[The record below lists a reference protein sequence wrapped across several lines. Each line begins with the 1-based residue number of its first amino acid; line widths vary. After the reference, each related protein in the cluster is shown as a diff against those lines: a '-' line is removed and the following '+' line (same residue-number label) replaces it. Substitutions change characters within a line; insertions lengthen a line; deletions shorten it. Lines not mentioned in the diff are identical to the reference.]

1 LSIETV
7 VALTSSLDPTIR
19 FALPFM
25 IQGKPYRVIGKPAHR
40 VDGIEKVTGKAIY
53 TGDIDLPGMAY
64 AKILRSPVAHA
75 KLVSIDAS
83 RAANLPGVIT
93 VLTRDDIQDLN
104 YRYGATY
111 KDQSIVAVD
120 KVRYVGDPVAAVLA
134 ENPTTA
140 EEALELIDIEYDE
153 LPKAIGI
160 DGAIA
165 PGAPLVHEEDVPR
178 AELRGS
184 TYGAPERFGGTNICY
199 FFGYE
204 RGNLD
209 EAFKKA
215 AYVYEDTFRFQKVQH
230 YSLEPHTNIAHY
242 DGDKFTIWSSC
253 QDPFTL
259 RDHLSGIFGLPLSRI
274 RVIVPYVG
282 GGYGGKLYVKAEPIA
297 AALSWKTR
305 RPVKMVLSIGE
316 SFKTVTRHAARVTLK
331 TAVTKEGRLLARDC
345 QVFTDTGAYADAG
358 PRVTQKAGYRAL
370 GPYKIPHVKV
380 EAHAVYTNSVP
391 AGAFRGFGG
400 VQVTWAYESQMD
412 MIASRLGL
420 DPLEF
425 RLRNLLKKGDV
436 YTEGDTPVDCDL
448 KEGLLKV
455 ADALKWKQKSK
466 RQNTG
471 KGIAL
476 CMKDAGGTY
485 KVAGAIVRIS
495 SDGSAVLLTGTV
507 EIGQGPRTALSQIV
521 AEELALGLDAITVAQ
536 LDTDVTP
543 YDISTSASSS
553 TVVMGLA
560 CQRAAQDA
568 KKQLLDCAEKVLKQ
582 KANSLRLIGGAVQ
595 TRAGQTVPYGKVIV
609 EFFGSKAGEIIGKG
623 MYRDK
628 RSSQAV
634 LGSPTTFW
642 EVGWGGV
649 EAEVD
654 PETGEIKLLNYVSVS
669 DVGRAINPSQVHG
682 QDEGAVMFGIGHT
695 LVEEMVY
702 EDGQLLN
709 PNLIDYRVPTFA
721 HLPNKLSTELIEN
734 GNGPGPF
741 GAKGM
746 GEGGLLPVASAVANA
761 VYQAVGVR
769 IQDLP
774 LTPFNVW
781 RAIQAKKTG

>member
-1 LSIETV
+1 MKKP
-7 VALTSSLDPTIR
+7 SSYT
-19 FALPFM
+19 AV
-25 IQGKPYRVIGKPAHR
+25 GKNAHR
-40 VDGIEKVTGKAIY
+40 VDGIEKVTGKAVY
-53 TGDIDLPGMAY
+53 AGDIELPGMAY
-64 AKILRSPVAHA
+64 AKILRSPMAHA
-75 KLVSIDAS
+75 KLVKVDAS
-83 RAANLPGVIT
+83 KAANLTGVVA
-93 VLTRDDIQDLN
+93 VLTRDDIKDLN

-111 KDQSIVAVD
+111 KDQCIVAVD

-134 ENPTTA
+134 DDPARA
-140 EEALELIDIEYDE
+140 EEALDLIDVEYEE
-153 LPKAIGI
+153 LPKVTGI
-160 DGAIA
+160 DDAIA
-165 PGAPLVHEEDVPR
+165 PGAPLVHEGDVAR

-184 TYGAPERFGGTNICY
+184 TYGAPERFKGTNICY
-199 FFGYE
+199 YFGYE

-215 AYVYEDTFRFQKVQH
+215 DFVFEDTFRFHKVQH
-230 YSLEPHTNIAHY
+230 YSLEPHTNIAYY
-242 DGDKFTIWSSC
+242 DGEKFTIWSSC

-259 RDHLSGIFGLPLSRI
+259 RDHLSGIFRLPLSRI

-282 GGYGGKLYVKAEPIA
+282 GGYGGKLYVKCEPIA

-305 RPVKMVLSIGE
+305 RPVKLVLSIGE

-331 TAVTKEGRLLARDC
+331 TGIMRDGRLFAREC
-345 QVFTDTGAYADAG
+345 QIFTDTGAYADAG
-358 PRVTQKAGYRAL
+358 PRVTQKAGYRSL
-370 GPYKIPHVKV
+370 GPYRIPHAKI
-380 EAHAVYTNSVP
+380 EAHSVYTNTVP

-412 MIASRLGL
+412 MMAERLGI
-420 DPLEF
+420 DPVNL
-425 RLRNLLKKGDV
+425 RLQNLLKKGEI
-436 YTEGDTPVDCDL
+436 YTAGDTPVDCDL

-455 ADALKWKQKSK
+455 ADALKWKQKSTK
-466 RQNTG
+466 RYTG
-471 KGIAL
+471 KGL
-476 CMKDAGGTY
+476 GMCMKDAGGTY
-485 KVAGAIVRIS
+485 KVAGATVRIS
-495 SDGSAVLLTGTV
+495 SDGSVVLLTGTV

-521 AEELALGLDAITVAQ
+521 AEELAMPLDQVTVAQ

-568 KKQLLDCAEKVLKQ
+568 RKQLLQCAAKVMKQ
-582 KANSLRLIGGAVQ
+582 KAAALSLKNGAVH
-595 TRAGQTVPYGKVIV
+595 TRSGATAPYGKVIM

-623 MYRDK
+623 LYRDK
-628 RSSQAV
+628 RSKKAV

-649 EAEVD
+649 EVEVD
-654 PETGEIKLLNYVSVS
+654 PETGIIKLLNYISVA
-669 DVGRAINPSQVHG
+669 DVGKAINPAQVHG

-695 LVEEMVY
+695 MLEEMVY

-709 PNLIDYRVPTFA
+709 PNLVDYRVPTFEN
-721 HLPNKLSTELIEN
+721 LPQKFSTSIIEN
-734 GNGPGPF
+734 DNGPGPF

-761 VYQAVGVR
+761 VSQAVGVR
-769 IQDLP
+769 IQNLP
-774 LTPFNVW
+774 LTPPKVW
-781 RAIQAKKTG
+781 AAIQEKQQANQQSR